1 MFHRC
6 KKAAGALAKKGSLTS
21 AAVEAVEMDM
31 EEDDAVMEATQH
43 EDNFDHASVYS
54 CMHDQSCPPKAH
66 AESIP
71 CYLRRNLIVLCNST
85 EVIAVSLE

>member
-31 EEDDAVMEATQH
+31 EEEDAVMEATQH
-43 EDNFDHASVYS
+43 ELFEDNFDHA
-54 CMHDQSCPPKAH
+54 
-66 AESIP
+66 
-71 CYLRRNLIVLCNST
+71 CYCAT
-85 EVIAVSLE
+85 AQ